1 MDNGI
6 KGMRAHLVAAAGL
19 LGALLVL
26 GISGNCNACPLV
38 LGRLGLMCV
47 VLGVMLLV
55 VLVHMARLGRRAGSG
70 LVFLTR
76 PSPPLGKPEGKVV
89 EGGVKETDG
98 EAAVGAGKV
107 VEEAGVVTE
116 TDGEAAVGAGKV
128 VEEAGVVTETDGE
141 VAEADVPEAREPEPR
156 GAAEAGPGSVFLR
169 RTTRKQGAPAGIKV
183 LPR

>member
-116 TDGEAAVGAGKV
+116 TDGE
-128 VEEAGVVTETDGE
+128 